1 MMTNEGIFKL
11 QLTLQKLLARK
22 SFCFS
27 VFSIYIFYNFS
38 KFQIL
43 AVLSAISEHCKEQV
57 RVLLCC
63 HGRRSIISC
72 EQCECKMGLEAG
84 IMLDA
89 SIVFS
94 CSNTA
99 NPQTGIRLHTIYPLF
114 FFSSFPSRPH
124 AYESAN
130 GLYSMEPRSHKCS
143 VMGHKRRNFNQS
155 QKHGDF
161 ICHNNFFTQVT
172 RTILE
177 DFVLLKTFWGA
188 SCTLTMKPFLMQTS
202 YHQKETTKWTRKLH
216 NKRQRRV
223 SPVC

>member
-57 RVLLCC
+57 QVLLCC

-72 EQCECKMGLEAG
+72 EQCKWKMGLEAG

-99 NPQTGIRLHTIYPLF
+99 NPKQVSGCIQFHTIYPLF
-114 FFSSFPSRPH
+114 FFSSFSSRPY
-124 AYESAN
+124 AYEYSAN
-130 GLYSMEPRSHKCS
+130 GLYSMVPRSHKCS
-143 VMGHKRRNFNQS
+143 VMGHKRPNVNQS
-155 QKHGDF
+155 QKRGDF

-188 SCTLTMKPFLMQTS
+188 GCTLTTKPS
-202 YHQKETTKWTRKLH
+202 
-216 NKRQRRV
+216 
-223 SPVC
+223 

>member
-57 RVLLCC
+57 QVLLCC

-72 EQCECKMGLEAG
+72 EQCKCKMGLEAG

-99 NPQTGIRLHTIYPLF
+99 NPQTGIRLHTIPYNLSTFFLLGHMYMSTLQMVSTAWYP
-114 FFSSFPSRPH
+114 
-124 AYESAN
+124 
-130 GLYSMEPRSHKCS
+130 
-143 VMGHKRRNFNQS
+143 
-155 QKHGDF
+155 D
-161 ICHNNFFTQVT
+161 
-172 RTILE
+172 
-177 DFVLLKTFWGA
+177 
-188 SCTLTMKPFLMQTS
+188 LTNAL
-202 YHQKETTKWTRKLH
+202 
-216 NKRQRRV
+216 
-223 SPVC
+223 